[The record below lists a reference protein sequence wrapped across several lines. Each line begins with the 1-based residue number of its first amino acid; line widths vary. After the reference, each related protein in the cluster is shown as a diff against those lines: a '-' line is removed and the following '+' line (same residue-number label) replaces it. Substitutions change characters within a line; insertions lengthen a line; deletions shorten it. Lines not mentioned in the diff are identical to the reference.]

1 MTARILIIEDEAL
14 VAMELRFVLE
24 DLGHEV
30 IATVSDAVTAR
41 EIVREA
47 EVDLALV
54 DIHLSDGPT
63 GVALGRELGQEL
75 GVSVLFMTANPGMVR
90 DGVAGTIG
98 VLSKPTEE
106 RAVQTAVDYALRRR
120 AGQLETKQGG
130 YLVVKPGTAATAI
143 EGVWAAG
150 DVTDDIYRQAVTAAG
165 MGCMAALEAVRF
177 LAEQDHKAEG
187 HPISHKEAE
196 KIGVW

>member
-30 IATVSDAVTAR
+30 IATVADARAARDVAR
-41 EIVREA
+41 ETVI
-47 EVDLALV
+47 DLALV
-54 DIHLSDGPT
+54 DIHLQDGPT
-63 GVALGRELGQEL
+63 GIELGRELGQDM

-98 VLSKPTEE
+98 VLTKPSDE

-120 AGQLETKQGG
+120 
-130 YLVVKPGTAATAI
+130 
-143 EGVWAAG
+143 EGRPVEYAPPELRLFG
-150 DVTDDIYRQAVTAAG
+150 
-165 MGCMAALEAVRF
+165 
-177 LAEQDHKAEG
+177 
-187 HPISHKEAE
+187 
-196 KIGVW
+196 

>member
-30 IATVSDAVTAR
+30 LGVAATAQAARDLVSEND
-41 EIVREA
+41 
-47 EVDLALV
+47 VDLALV

-63 GVALGRELGQEL
+63 GINLGRELGQDM

-98 VLSKPTEE
+98 VLSKPTDEH
-106 RAVQTAVDYALRRR
+106 AVQTAVDYALRRR
-120 AGQLETKQGG
+120 QG
-130 YLVVKPGTAATAI
+130 
-143 EGVWAAG
+143 
-150 DVTDDIYRQAVTAAG
+150 QAVDYAPPGLQLFA
-165 MGCMAALEAVRF
+165 
-177 LAEQDHKAEG
+177 
-187 HPISHKEAE
+187 
-196 KIGVW
+196 

>member
-30 IATVSDAVTAR
+30 VATVADAASAR
-41 EIVREA
+41 QIVHET

-75 GVSVLFMTANPGMVR
+75 GVTVLFMTANPGMVR
-90 DGVAGTIG
+90 QGVAGTIG
-98 VLSKPTEE
+98 VLSKPTDE

-120 AGQLETKQGG
+120 QGQPVQYAPPELQLFG
-130 YLVVKPGTAATAI
+130 
-143 EGVWAAG
+143 
-150 DVTDDIYRQAVTAAG
+150 
-165 MGCMAALEAVRF
+165 
-177 LAEQDHKAEG
+177 
-187 HPISHKEAE
+187 
-196 KIGVW
+196 

>member
-24 DLGHEV
+24 DLGYDV
-30 IATVSDAVTAR
+30 VDTVAEAASAR
-41 EIVREA
+41 RLVRETDI
-47 EVDLALV
+47 DLALV

-75 GVSVLFMTANPGMVR
+75 GVTVLFMTANPGMVR

-98 VLSKPTEE
+98 VLSKPTDE

-120 AGQLETKQGG
+120 EGRPVLYAPPELQLF
-130 YLVVKPGTAATAI
+130 A
-143 EGVWAAG
+143 
-150 DVTDDIYRQAVTAAG
+150 
-165 MGCMAALEAVRF
+165 
-177 LAEQDHKAEG
+177 
-187 HPISHKEAE
+187 
-196 KIGVW
+196 